1 MQLHFSH
8 TSASVSFSLSV
19 FPMWAAFSSF
29 PWFYA
34 PKPTTYQ
41 EIFIVCEEII
51 CIEAGVDGNMDAVW
65 VF

>member
-34 PKPTTYQ
+34 PSHQ
-41 EIFIVCEEII
+41 EISIVCEEII